1 MSQLSISHLKT
12 NLANQI
18 FFRRV
23 SLLINKPFKE
33 LVTQLIS
40 QTVSISLLVDF
51 EMSAVLVSHN
61 SHHFAV
67 FSLSARSKNSFSN
80 VKLMSEVNCSKS
92 SNIYLICSRSSLK
105 RLKDINKNAISM
117 RWIIAKVS
125 QKLFFKVHLLSSHL
139 LISRHPV
146 QESKFSACAVTGYCS
161 RWLFHRSEYRSPW
174 YR

>member
-1 MSQLSISHLKT
+1 MSQLSISHLNT

-61 SHHFAV
+61 SHHFVV
-67 FSLSARSKNSFSN
+67 FSGWHPLIQSGLSVFHSFHQTIYKERAKIVCTKIFQCYPN
-80 VKLMSEVNCSKS
+80 VFISQMSES
-92 SNIYLICSRSSLK
+92 
-105 RLKDINKNAISM
+105 
-117 RWIIAKVS
+117 
-125 QKLFFKVHLLSSHL
+125 
-139 LISRHPV
+139 
-146 QESKFSACAVTGYCS
+146 
-161 RWLFHRSEYRSPW
+161 
-174 YR
+174 